1 MSDSVD
7 SGVSHRIRELRRRRS
22 RFGEKAHLGTGWVL
36 GAREPSKRRAVK
48 QFCVQAQSSG
58 DSSRL
63 EREVRS
69 VLKSWS
75 GWNARKVMCSE
86 DRGELKAKS

>member
-36 GAREPSKRRAVK
+36 GAGEPSKRRAVK
-48 QFCVQAQSSG
+48 QFRVQAQSS
-58 DSSRL
+58 
-63 EREVRS
+63 
-69 VLKSWS
+69 
-75 GWNARKVMCSE
+75 
-86 DRGELKAKS
+86 